1 MTETRPCTLLVLE
14 AGLFPDAATLEEALL
29 LIPDKEE
36 VQRQKI
42 SPDEMDD
49 AAWDKLLGKILSART
64 IVTL

>member
-14 AGLFPDAATLEEALL
+14 AGLLPDAATLEEALL
-29 LIPDKEE
+29 LIPDKED